1 MLRLLSVLFLAL
13 AVATE
18 LPAQSRPGR
27 PIVLVVH
34 GRGQTA
40 RDTTGLRRDALHALR
55 VGAQS
60 IGGDSLLRDEDV
72 RLVFYADVLAGGTEP
87 LDGVTSSACD
97 AALAGR
103 QETGSVFSL
112 LAMVAGALVDAGA
125 QDGAA
130 TPDRDGL
137 KSLTGDLRYLG
148 DQRMRCAAELRLG
161 DALARAHDEGRPVV
175 LVAHSLGALVSW
187 GHLHGRQHLGT
198 PTPIERLVTL
208 GSPLGSPDIRQLIF
222 GEDTAPIA
230 LPRAVKSWF
239 NIVNPDDPFAVRLSL
254 GDSVSLPGIVD
265 AVTSRDSGD
274 PHELRS
280 YLRDDATRRAVL
292 GAWCG
297 GFTQSG
303 SPRACASFR

>member
-1 MLRLLSVLFLAL
+1 MLRSLFVLLLLFTGAIE
-13 AVATE
+13 A
-18 LPAQSRPGR
+18 PAQSRTGR

-34 GRGQTA
+34 GRGHTA
-40 RDTTGLRRDALHALR
+40 RDTSGLRRDALHALR
-55 VGAQS
+55 VGAQG
-60 IGGDSLLRDEDV
+60 IGGDSLLRDDDV
-72 RLVFYADVLAGGTEP
+72 RLVYYADVLAGGAKP
-87 LDGVTSSACD
+87 LDGATSSACD
-97 AALAGR
+97 TALGG
-103 QETGSVFSL
+103 QPETGSVFSL

-125 QDGAA
+125 KEDA
-130 TPDRDGL
+130 TSDRDGL

-148 DQRMRCAAELRLG
+148 DQRMRCAAELRLR

-187 GHLHGRQHLGT
+187 GHLHSRSDGAATLT
-198 PTPIERLVTL
+198 SIERLVTL

-239 NIVNPDDPFAVRLSL
+239 NIVNPDDPFSVRLSL
-254 GDSVSLPGIVD
+254 GDSVSIPGIVD
-265 AVTSRDSGD
+265 AVTSRDTGD

-292 GAWCG
+292 GAWCAAFATSEPKG
-297 GFTQSG
+297 CD
-303 SPRACASFR
+303 AFR

>member
-1 MLRLLSVLFLAL
+1 MLRSLSVLFLAL
-13 AVATE
+13 AVAIE
-18 LPAQSRPGR
+18 LPAQSPVGR
-27 PIVLVVH
+27 PVVLVVH

-40 RDTTGLRRDALHALR
+40 RDTAGLRRDALHALR
-55 VGAQS
+55 VGAE
-60 IGGDSLLRDEDV
+60 GLAGDSLLRGDDV
-72 RLVFYADVLAGGTEP
+72 RLVYYADVLAGGGE
-87 LDGVTSSACD
+87 LRDDATSSVCD
-97 AALAGR
+97 AALAGKA
-103 QETGSVFSL
+103 ETGNVFSL

-125 QDGAA
+125 KDEA
-130 TPDRDGL
+130 TPERDGL

-148 DQRMRCAAELRLG
+148 DQRMRCAAERRLG
-161 DALARAHDEGRPVV
+161 DALARAHAEGRPVV

-187 GHLHGRQHLGT
+187 GHLHSRSGANSL
-198 PTPIERLVTL
+198 TPIERLVTL

-254 GDSVSLPGIVD
+254 GDSVSIPGIVD
-265 AVTSRDSGD
+265 AVTSRDAGD

-292 GAWCG
+292 GAWCA
-297 GFTQSG
+297 GFTRNER
-303 SPRACASFR
+303 PKACASFH